1 MVYAPS
7 PLPWVPGSG
16 SELRPRHPPQLVSKH
31 KHEMASAADSMRLTV
46 YLRAATVRP
55 PAPSSP
61 AVPRGGRSNG
71 RRPAAGVQHRQAV
84 LEATSAGGAW
94 PGGRAAR
101 RSRRRYVRVE
111 LVLAVGDLIGTCRCT
126 HEWIQT
132 DRQVVVLAVFD

>member
-1 MVYAPS
+1 MVYALS

-46 YLRAATVRP
+46 YLRGAPVRP

-71 RRPAAGVQHRQAV
+71 RRPAPAVRHPRAV
-84 LEATSAGGAW
+84 LESTEAAAPDLDCPRGAGHPAL
-94 PGGRAAR
+94 PAA
-101 RSRRRYVRVE
+101 V
-111 LVLAVGDLIGTCRCT
+111 CT
-126 HEWIQT
+126 G
-132 DRQVVVLAVFD
+132 